1 MTKGIG
7 VTDQALTSFSST
19 KRLVAKRLVPISI
32 LVFGLI
38 FGITSNAFANN
49 FSEIQNNLDQ
59 QSVIASKLEVSQNNV
74 ESKVK
79 TFMEVRKL
87 WTASFQQ
94 FVEDYKQKPASA
106 ITIHE
111 ANFAL
116 LKTAKNDLVTALS
129 VYKEASDAFIEL
141 KRAYW
146 LLGADSI
153 SKSMGLKDPR
163 AIETVKQSALSRWRN
178 NDQLP
183 QLETYNSVVVLLDP
197 YIKDFESAEK
207 CFLDLMNKARTAE
220 AEARTRAEAEARAR
234 AQAEAAA
241 LAEAEA
247 AALAEA
253 EAAALAEAEA
263 AAATSKKRTINCVKG
278 RTSKKISALSPKCP
292 KGYKKK

>member
-141 KRAYW
+141 KRAY
-146 LLGADSI
+146 
-153 SKSMGLKDPR
+153 
-163 AIETVKQSALSRWRN
+163 
-178 NDQLP
+178 
-183 QLETYNSVVVLLDP
+183 
-197 YIKDFESAEK
+197 
-207 CFLDLMNKARTAE
+207 
-220 AEARTRAEAEARAR
+220 
-234 AQAEAAA
+234 
-241 LAEAEA
+241 
-247 AALAEA
+247 
-253 EAAALAEAEA
+253 
-263 AAATSKKRTINCVKG
+263 
-278 RTSKKISALSPKCP
+278 
-292 KGYKKK
+292 